1 MWVPQSG
8 IPFRVENHLQY
19 NFGTAWS
26 QLSGS
31 KMARLQPISVC
42 ILIML
47 SSYYPR
53 LTVSQSTVRYL
64 PGFSG
69 PLPFRL
75 ETGYVGVGDL
85 EENQLFY
92 YFVESEKSPKED
104 PLVLWL
110 IGGPGCSGWS
120 ALVYE
125 IGPLSFENV
134 PYNGTPPT
142 LKLRQ
147 HSWTKISNIIFVDSP
162 VWTGFSYSSGSKDY
176 SGGDIKSSKEV
187 HQFLRKWL
195 IAHPQF
201 LSNPL
206 YVGGESYSGIT
217 LPIVVHE
224 IANGIDAGQEPILN
238 LKTFSQWPP
247 PSVVHTLNTC
257 AILRDPSHSPARQ
270 EHGYLLG
277 NPITDRVIDG
287 GSFVPYARGMGLISA
302 ELYKAMLSIRCADSH
317 SPLEPK
323 IDLKHKQA
331 TPFERARMG
340 HPLLV
345 VCEARRF
352 LFAIQSIHKILL
364 AKIKSTKKSCRGHYT
379 KPSNFKCTMD
389 LEAVNKC
396 IAGIYTDHIL
406 EPKCPLASP
415 KPKDTV
421 GHGRSLKENSRE
433 LLLPDP
439 LPTFGCREYWQLLSY
454 YWADDA
460 SVRKAL
466 HIREGTIGEWLRCNR
481 KLAYVYDVNSSVK
494 YHLNLTTRGYRALI
508 YSGDHDL
515 GTSFVGTETWIRSL
529 NFSIVDD
536 WQPWAVDGQVAGYT
550 RTYSNDFTF
559 ATVKGAGHMAPEY
572 KPKECFAMFQRWI
585 SHNPL

>member
-1 MWVPQSG
+1 
-8 IPFRVENHLQY
+8 
-19 NFGTAWS
+19 
-26 QLSGS
+26 
-31 KMARLQPISVC
+31 MARLQQISVC
-42 ILIML
+42 ILIVL

-53 LTVSQSTVRYL
+53 LTVSQSTVSYL

-85 EENQLFY
+85 EEHQLFY

-110 IGGPGCSGWS
+110 LGGPGCSGWS

-125 IGPLSFENV
+125 IGPLYFENV
-134 PYNGTPPT
+134 PYNGSLPT
-142 LKLRQ
+142 LKLRE

-176 SGGDIKSSKEV
+176 LGGDIKSSKEV
-187 HQFLRKWL
+187 HQFLRK
-195 IAHPQF
+195 
-201 LSNPL
+201 
-206 YVGGESYSGIT
+206 
-217 LPIVVHE
+217 
-224 IANGIDAGQEPILN
+224 
-238 LKTFSQWPP
+238 
-247 PSVVHTLNTC
+247 
-257 AILRDPSHSPARQ
+257 
-270 EHGYLLG
+270 
-277 NPITDRVIDG
+277 
-287 GSFVPYARGMGLISA
+287 
-302 ELYKAMLSIRCADSH
+302 
-317 SPLEPK
+317 
-323 IDLKHKQA
+323 
-331 TPFERARMG
+331 
-340 HPLLV
+340 
-345 VCEARRF
+345 
-352 LFAIQSIHKILL
+352 
-364 AKIKSTKKSCRGHYT
+364 STKKSCRGDYT
-379 KPSNFKCTMD
+379 KPSNFKCSMD

-406 EPKCPLASP
+406 EPNCPLASP

-439 LPTFGCREYWQLLSY
+439 LPTFGCRGYWYLLSY

-466 HIREGTIGEWLRCNR
+466 HIREGTVGEWLRCNR
-481 KLAYVYDVNSSVK
+481 ELAYVQDVNSSVK

-508 YSGDHDL
+508 YSGDHSL
-515 GTSFVGTETWIRSL
+515 SISFVGTETWIRSL

-536 WQPWAVDGQVAGYT
+536 WRPWAVDGQVAGYT

-559 ATVKGAGHMAPEY
+559 ATVKGAGHTAPEY
-572 KPKECFAMFQRWI
+572 KPKECFAMLHRWI

>member
-187 HQFLRKWL
+187 HQFLRK
-195 IAHPQF
+195 
-201 LSNPL
+201 
-206 YVGGESYSGIT
+206 
-217 LPIVVHE
+217 
-224 IANGIDAGQEPILN
+224 
-238 LKTFSQWPP
+238 
-247 PSVVHTLNTC
+247 
-257 AILRDPSHSPARQ
+257 
-270 EHGYLLG
+270 
-277 NPITDRVIDG
+277 
-287 GSFVPYARGMGLISA
+287 
-302 ELYKAMLSIRCADSH
+302 AMLSIRCADSH

-364 AKIKSTKKSCRGHYT
+364 AKIKVLFKNNATLKLMWTTLESTKKSCRGHYT

>member
-238 LKTFSQWPP
+238 LK
-247 PSVVHTLNTC
+247 
-257 AILRDPSHSPARQ
+257 
-270 EHGYLLG
+270 GYLLG

-302 ELYKAMLSIRCADSH
+302 ELY
-317 SPLEPK
+317 
-323 IDLKHKQA
+323 
-331 TPFERARMG
+331 
-340 HPLLV
+340 
-345 VCEARRF
+345 
-352 LFAIQSIHKILL
+352 
-364 AKIKSTKKSCRGHYT
+364 KSTKKSCRGHYT

>member
-125 IGPLSFENV
+125 IG
-134 PYNGTPPT
+134 
-142 LKLRQ
+142 
-147 HSWTKISNIIFVDSP
+147 
-162 VWTGFSYSSGSKDY
+162 
-176 SGGDIKSSKEV
+176 
-187 HQFLRKWL
+187 
-195 IAHPQF
+195 
-201 LSNPL
+201 
-206 YVGGESYSGIT
+206 
-217 LPIVVHE
+217 
-224 IANGIDAGQEPILN
+224 IDAGQEPILN
-238 LKTFSQWPP
+238 LK
-247 PSVVHTLNTC
+247 
-257 AILRDPSHSPARQ
+257 
-270 EHGYLLG
+270 GYLLG

-364 AKIKSTKKSCRGHYT
+364 AKIKVLFKNNATLKLMWTTLESTKKSCRGHYT